1 MEFIRRIITIMINND
16 HMMQM
21 DRYWFLTHSSSEFGS
36 LFFIFFCQTL
46 HALAIVLLHRHSRSC
61 SVPILVHTS
70 KCMPFAAIHEIMML
84 IMMHTA
90 VCCSSHFTMV
100 MLMMIMMF

>member
-1 MEFIRRIITIMINND
+1 MIMMIMINND
-16 HMMQM
+16 HMMLM
-21 DRYWFLTHSSSEFGS
+21 DRYWCLTHSSSEFGS
-36 LFFIFFCQTL
+36 LLLFFYQTL

-90 VCCSSHFTMV
+90 VC
-100 MLMMIMMF
+100 